1 MADFTLSAKIT
12 GDASSFDKAIKGA
25 ESSLSNLGK
34 LSSDLGNKLTKYIT
48 KPALAAGTALA
59 GITLVKG
66 WNRLTAL
73 DEARAKL
80 KAIGNTAEDVEQI
93 MNDALASVKGTAFG
107 MDEAATTAASAVAA
121 GIEPGKELEKYLTA
135 VADAA
140 AVAGTDMESMGAIFN
155 KVATQGKANNE
166 VLQQLA
172 EKGIPIYQYLA
183 EETGKTAEEIFEM
196 SSNGEIDLATFQRAV
211 ETHISGAAVAMG
223 DATLTGAIDNLM
235 ASISR
240 IGANFLGSADDA
252 STFGGQVREIII
264 DLRKN
269 VLEPLE
275 AKAADLGKVFG
286 KFFTDTVDRVK
297 SFITS
302 FQEMNEATDGAL
314 GKLTAFG
321 SVALVALGPVLK
333 IIGGIATSME
343 SGLLSTLGK
352 LVPGFSK
359 LLGPIAAVA
368 AAIALMWKNSETF
381 RDGVMSVIA
390 NIIPAVESIFSAIM
404 SLIDALLPAIS
415 KIATVVGN
423 VVGTIMRIVAPI
435 ISFLGSISV
444 AIIEGFTYLIEF
456 IIDLMGKAKDFIIG
470 VWDSIKE
477 KFESFSNF
485 LSAVFATDW
494 SEAFGFIGDLMN
506 GLFTSISNIWNSIK
520 KIFSGIVDFIA
531 GAFTGDWKRAWDG
544 IRGIFSGIWDG
555 LVAIVKTPINGII
568 SLINGVI
575 GAINKISIKLPDWLP
590 DDLGGKKLGFNI
602 KKIPYLAQGTNNF
615 QGGFAVI
622 NERGGELVSLPDGT
636 QVIPHDISVQ
646 YAREA
651 ARANS
656 VNSIDLTGILEGVI
670 INVYSQT
677 NVDGTPLM
685 QKSADYTI
693 KKITNQQR
701 SNMRMRGQLV

>member
-183 EETGKTAEEIFEM
+183 DETGKTAEEIFEM
-196 SSNGEIDLATFQRAV
+196 ASNGEIDLATFQRAV

-286 KFFTDTVDRVK
+286 KFFADTVDKVK

-314 GKLTAFG
+314 GKFTAFG
-321 SVALVALGPVLK
+321 SAALVALGPVLK
-333 IIGGIATSME
+333 IVGGIVTSME

-359 LLGPIAAVA
+359 LLGPISAVA
-368 AAIALMWKNSETF
+368 TAIALMWKNSETF
-381 RDGVMSVIA
+381 RDGVMSVVA
-390 NIIPAVESIFSAIM
+390 AVVPVVESIFSAIM
-404 SLIDALLPAIS
+404 TMIDALMPSIS
-415 KIATVVGN
+415 AIATMVGN
-423 VVGTIMRIVAPI
+423 VVGRIMQVVAPI
-435 ISFLGSISV
+435 ITFIGNTV
-444 AIIEGFTYLIEF
+444 ASLIEE
-456 IIDLMGKAKDFIIG
+456 ISGALSIIG
-470 VWDSIKE
+470 
-477 KFESFSNF
+477 
-485 LSAVFATDW
+485 
-494 SEAFGFIGDLMN
+494 
-506 GLFTSISNIWNSIK
+506 GLFTKVFGGVIDLISGIFTLNWERAWKGIVSIFDGTFAGISAIAKAPVNAVIGIINSVIGGINSISIDIPKWSP
-520 KIFSGIVDFIA
+520 IF
-531 GAFTGDWKRAWDG
+531 
-544 IRGIFSGIWDG
+544 
-555 LVAIVKTPINGII
+555 P
-568 SLINGVI
+568 
-575 GAINKISIKLPDWLP
+575 
-590 DDLGGKKLGFNI
+590 GKHIGFNI
-602 KKIPYLAQGTNNF
+602 AKIPYLAQGTDNF

-701 SNMRMRGQLV
+701 GNMRAKGVTAWNLI

>member
-196 SSNGEIDLATFQRAV
+196 ASNGEIDLATFQRAV

-286 KFFTDTVDRVK
+286 KFFADTVDRVK
-297 SFITS
+297 SLITS

-314 GKLTAFG
+314 GKFTAFG
-321 SVALVALGPVLK
+321 SAALVALGPVLK
-333 IIGGIATSME
+333 IVGGIVTSME

-359 LLGPIAAVA
+359 LLGPISAVA
-368 AAIALMWKNSETF
+368 TAIALMWKNSEIF
-381 RDGVMSVIA
+381 RDGVLSVIA
-390 NIIPAVESIFSAIM
+390 AVMPIIENLFSAIM
-404 SLIDALLPAIS
+404 SMIDALSPAIS
-415 KIATVVGN
+415 QIATIVGN
-423 VVGTIMRIVAPI
+423 VVGAIMQILSPL
-435 ISFLGSISV
+435 ISFIGNTV
-444 AIIEGFTYLIEF
+444 ASLIEEISGALGHVADIF
-456 IIDLMGKAKDFIIG
+456 NKVFGGIIDFITG
-470 VWDSIKE
+470 V
-477 KFESFSNF
+477 
-485 LSAVFATDW
+485 
-494 SEAFGFIGDLMN
+494 
-506 GLFTSISNIWNSIK
+506 
-520 KIFSGIVDFIA
+520 
-531 GAFTGDWKRAWDG
+531 FTGNWKKAWKG
-544 IRGIFSGIWDG
+544 ISSIFSGIWDG

-568 SLINGVI
+568 GLINGVI
-575 GAINKISIKLPDWLP
+575 GGINSISVKIPDWVP
-590 DDLGGKKLGFNI
+590 GLGGKKLGFNI
-602 KKIPYLAQGTNNF
+602 GKIPYLAQGTDNF

-693 KKITNQQR
+693 KKIANQQR
-701 SNMRMRGQLV
+701 GNMRMRGQLV